1 MLAIPESGWLGASRG
16 GTMNDKT
23 NQPKNSGTIRKNR
36 LAEQL
41 RANLQ
46 KRKAQ
51 SRSRR
56 TGEADQRPDGL
67 GAAKEMKK
75 D

>member
-1 MLAIPESGWLGASRG
+1 MRDDKASSKGPGSKGPGSKAKDARAA
-16 GTMNDKT
+16 
-23 NQPKNSGTIRKNR
+23 R

-51 SRSRR
+51 SRARRAGEGDSRPAGIR
-56 TGEADQRPDGL
+56 
-67 GAAKEMKK
+67 AAGKPER
-75 D
+75 

>member
-1 MLAIPESGWLGASRG
+1 MRDDRPSSKGPGSKGPAAKEPSSKAGDARAA
-16 GTMNDKT
+16 
-23 NQPKNSGTIRKNR
+23 R

-51 SRSRR
+51 TRARR
-56 TGEADQRPDGL
+56 AGEGDSRPDGIR
-67 GAAKEMKK
+67 AAGKPER
-75 D
+75 

>member
-1 MLAIPESGWLGASRG
+1 MRD
-16 GTMNDKT
+16 DKPGST
-23 NQPKNSGTIRKNR
+23 GPGSKARDARAAR

-51 SRSRR
+51 TRARR
-56 TGEADQRPDGL
+56 AGEGDSRPDGIRAT
-67 GAAKEMKK
+67 GKPEP
-75 D
+75 